1 MYAKTLIPGPLPTPT
16 LTATTSVAHQLF
28 PELLASGWKRYGV
41 EDLAVSRTDVLITH
55 DSLQLVVDGIVVLSD
70 IDPASPAGWW
80 EAVDGID
87 GQCVVVVLKTGR
99 SEAGARAATSHTAAL
114 ASREAVWR
122 GAFRQAGVVEVASG
136 QELLDAAFE
145 R

>member
-87 GQCVVVVLKTGR
+87 GQCVVVVLKTGDIDLHDPQL
-99 SEAGARAATSHTAAL
+99 GARQ
-114 ASREAVWR
+114 RELMAKPD
-122 GAFRQAGVVEVASG
+122 AGVWTIARVGHPAVPHPGTPHQPSPH
-136 QELLDAAFE
+136 
-145 R
+145 